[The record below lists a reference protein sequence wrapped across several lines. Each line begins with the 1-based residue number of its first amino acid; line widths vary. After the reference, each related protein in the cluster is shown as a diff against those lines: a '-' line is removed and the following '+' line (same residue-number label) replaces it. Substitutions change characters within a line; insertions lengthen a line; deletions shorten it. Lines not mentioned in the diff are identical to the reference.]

1 MRDKRRAKHRKK
13 KRSPQQRLEPERLLA
28 QARQSLDDGNP
39 RKALELLRRTPRQER
54 DSGEQSLLLYC
65 ACVERARELARKG
78 LAREAAAMRD
88 RAGQNRAGIAVRE
101 LADPDLI
108 RYLRCLDRGEVV
120 PVYAEYLGGG
130 PRLDAADRLERL
142 VADRLVLDRCWEP
155 LQCLPADHPLRR
167 DAAPVERSVEAM
179 GRGDWEGAAG
189 LLAGIPRRSPFAPWR
204 TFCKAM
210 ASFADGD
217 NGGLRRAV
225 NLLPVE
231 FPLSGTVAELK
242 RCAGIGDGTGPA
254 AVQQALGTDDSLVAA
269 AAARL
274 RQALQRGVEHQIE
287 RDLVSLA
294 DVVYPES
301 PLPARIDLL
310 MIAARACFDSRV
322 PPSVFFNIAARTVPE
337 EYMISITAQATLLL
351 QHADPGEI
359 WDPSAAAIYLDN
371 LPVPFPCPADQALAR
386 GCVLESLARSGA
398 EAGIHRYGLDA
409 DESRHVASLLGTPP
423 QDPGLVL
430 IDLMLASLTADPQS
444 TSGYQFLLDL
454 LRRYPIADDARQR
467 SVLDELTVRYPDA
480 PEPWLELATLHYARN
495 AYRRAEEALG
505 EALRRAPYD
514 ERILDLQ
521 AIGYLKSADQ
531 SRKRGRFSLAARD
544 LARAVDLRRPRL
556 EPILRVKRLLLD
568 LVQADA
574 EVQTGA
580 DVEAGAGVEAVAA
593 PLLEPL
599 APAARLRTLAV
610 AIHDLG
616 ENRNVKNVDSRIASA
631 LRHVLARDAGAIAR
645 LDPDEALELVADLPA
660 DCRILY
666 GSLRVAPVLTE
677 WWRAVLARL
686 DGDRLT
692 ACCDTLLACGGRKT
706 VRDEFERRLR
716 GGRTGDHDL
725 LLQFYLA
732 VIRYEERE
740 DYDAA
745 RFLEIVEHA
754 DAADRRRLR
763 EAAKRLAPLV
773 DQPLREALQ
782 RFDFESLERL
792 VPSFEELREM
802 LEDMGEQGF
811 LDQVLGGMR
820 DPEVDEDAGL
830 DEASEEAEVEPEPSP
845 REFRAALSRAA
856 RSGRL
861 DRRGQGLLFEEDET
875 LVILDRLD
883 AMIGSAGL
891 RGATPELMTE
901 TVRAVGGDGTIGRI
915 LDDLAAWCTTHARRA
930 ALSPELDALL
940 YTRDDAGGAGKERC

>member
-1 MRDKRRAKHRKK
+1 MRDRRRAKHRKK
-13 KRSPQQRLEPERLLA
+13 KRSPQQRLAPEHLLA
-28 QARQSLDDGNP
+28 QARQRLDDGNP
-39 RKALELLRRTPRQER
+39 RKALELLRGVPRQGG
-54 DSGEQSLLLYC
+54 DSGELSLWLFC

-88 RAGQNRAGIAVRE
+88 RAGQNRAAIAVRE
-101 LADPDLI
+101 LAEPDLI
-108 RYLRCLDRGEVV
+108 RYLRCLDGSEVV
-120 PVYAEYLGGG
+120 SAYAEYLGGR
-130 PRLDAADRLERL
+130 PPLAAAERL
-142 VADRLVLDRCWEP
+142 LADRLVVDRCWEP

-179 GRGDWEGAAG
+179 DRGDWEGAAG

-210 ASFADGD
+210 TSFADGD
-217 NGGLRRAV
+217 DGGLRRAV
-225 NLLPVE
+225 NLLPEE
-231 FPLSGTVAELK
+231 FALSGTVTELK
-242 RCAGIGDGTGPA
+242 RRASVGERTGPG
-254 AVQQALGTDDSLVAA
+254 AVQQALGTDDALVAA
-269 AAARL
+269 TAARL
-274 RQALQRGVEHQIE
+274 RQALHRGDEHQIE
-287 RDLVSLA
+287 RHLVSLA
-294 DVVYPES
+294 DVVYPEN

-310 MIAARACFDSRV
+310 MIAARAFFASRV
-322 PPSVFFNIAARTVPE
+322 PPSVFFNTAARTVPE
-337 EYMISITAQATLLL
+337 EYLIGITAQATLLL

-371 LPVPFPCPADQALAR
+371 LSVPFPCPQDQALAR

-423 QDPGLVL
+423 QDPGRVLV
-430 IDLMLASLTADPQS
+430 DLMLASLAADPQS
-444 TSGYQFLLDL
+444 TTGYHFLLDL

-467 SVLDELTVRYPDA
+467 STLHELTVRYPDA

-521 AIGYLKSADQ
+521 AIGFLKSSDQ
-531 SRKRGRFSLAARD
+531 SRKRGRFPLAARD

-568 LVQADA
+568 LVRAG
-574 EVQTGA
+574 EVQTGD
-580 DVEAGAGVEAVAA
+580 DVEAVAEVEADAGIEAVAA

-616 ENRNVKNVDSRIASA
+616 ENRNVKNVDPRIAAA
-631 LRHVLARDAGAIAR
+631 LRHVLARDAGGIAR

-706 VRDEFERRLR
+706 VRDELDRRLR
-716 GGRTGDHDL
+716 GGRATDHDP

-740 DYDAA
+740 DYDAT
-745 RFLEIVEHA
+745 RLLEVVERVDGA
-754 DAADRRRLR
+754 GRRRLR
-763 EAAKRLAPLV
+763 EAAKRLASVV
-773 DQPLREALQ
+773 DQPLRQALQ
-782 RFDFESLERL
+782 QFDFKSLDRLAPSLEK
-792 VPSFEELREM
+792 LREM
-802 LEDMGEQGF
+802 IEDLGGPGVLER
-811 LDQVLGGMR
+811 VLGGMEE
-820 DPEVDEDAGL
+820 PEVGADGGL
-830 DEASEEAEVEPEPSP
+830 DEPAEEAEPEPSP

-856 RSGRL
+856 RNGRL
-861 DRRGQGLLFEEDET
+861 DRPGQGLLFEEDET
-875 LVILDRLD
+875 LVILDRLE
-883 AMIGSAGL
+883 AMIDSAGL
-891 RGATPELMTE
+891 RGAAPELINETAD
-901 TVRAVGGDGTIGRI
+901 TVRGDLEIVRI
-915 LDDLAAWCTTHARRA
+915 LDDLATWCTANARRA
-930 ALSPELDALL
+930 TLSRELEVLL
-940 YTRDDAGGAGKERC
+940 YTGDDAGGAGKERC